1 LKKRIV
7 LLFKFAIPLAII
19 AWLLAMVDREGFRH
33 LWQQEKNWPMLIGG
47 FALVMTAVCFT
58 FVRWYLL
65 VRALRVPFRV
75 ADAFRLGFLG
85 YLMNFIGVG
94 SVGGDLFK
102 ALFIAH
108 EQPGRRMEA
117 VATVLIDRV
126 VGFFALLLVT
136 SSAILLNGVSAAD
149 SVVRAICDFTLLA
162 TAAAVVVAVLVLVP
176 RFSRSRMV
184 RALGRIPKV
193 GPIVTRLVFAVEVYR
208 RKLGMLAL
216 ATGVAIGVHA
226 SLPASLYLLAAAI
239 FDSPPTLA
247 EHYIIVPL
255 SMVAGALPL
264 TPGGLGEFE
273 VAMDVLYNLVPVEGR
288 DYGIIV
294 ALAYRLITILIAAI
308 GVVYYWSSRREV
320 AEVLEEA
327 ESEQK

>member
-1 LKKRIV
+1 MKKRII
-7 LLFKFAIPLAII
+7 LFFKFAIPLAII
-19 AWLLAMVDREGFRH
+19 AWLLTMVDREDLRR
-33 LWQQEKNWPMLIGG
+33 LWQQEKNWPMLMCG
-47 FALVMTAVCFT
+47 FSLVMASVCLS

-65 VRALRVPFRV
+65 VRALGIPFRV

-94 SVGGDLFK
+94 NVGGDLFK
-102 ALFIAH
+102 ALFIAR
-108 EQPGRRMEA
+108 EQPGRRTEA

-136 SSAILLNGVSAAD
+136 SSAILLSGVSAAD
-149 SVVRAICDFTLLA
+149 PVVRAICDFTLLA
-162 TAAAVVVAVLVLVP
+162 TVVAIVVAVLILVP
-176 RFSRSRMV
+176 RFSRSRIV
-184 RALGRIPKV
+184 RALARMPRV
-193 GPIVTRLVFAVEVYR
+193 GPILRRLVFAVEVYR
-208 RKLGMLAL
+208 RRLGMLAL
-216 ATGVAIGVHA
+216 AAGLAIGVQA
-226 SLPASLYLLAAAI
+226 SLPASLYLVAAAT
-239 FDSPPTLA
+239 FDDPPTFA

-273 VAMDVLYNLVPVEGR
+273 VAMKVLYDLVPAEGK

-294 ALAYRLITILIAAI
+294 ALAYRLITILIATI

-320 AEVLEEA
+320 IEVLEEA
-327 ESEQK
+327 ESEQE